1 MIHIKQGAQ
10 VKQFCTAGIIV
21 LLTLGTAL
29 AQEPAKAGSGKAT
42 GTVAQA
48 LMDMENQWAKA
59 SKAGNADALAPML
72 ADDFVTL
79 DSDGS
84 MRSKADTLARVK
96 KAKWTTNEI
105 GDLKVIV
112 HGDAA
117 VVTGSWTG
125 KGTDGAGKAIDAK
138 ERWADTWVK
147 TGNGKWQCI
156 ASASAPAK

>member
-1 MIHIKQGAQ
+1 M
-10 VKQFCTAGIIV
+10 KQFLSAGVIV
-21 LLTLGTAL
+21 LLTVGGAL
-29 AQEPAKAGSGKAT
+29 AQEPAKAGGGKPT
-42 GTVAQA
+42 GTVAQS

-72 ADDFVTL
+72 AEDFVAL

-84 MRSKADTLARVK
+84 MRTKSEALARMK
-96 KAKWTTNEI
+96 KAKWVTNEI
-105 GDLKVIV
+105 GDMKVTV

-125 KGTDGAGKAIDAK
+125 KGTDADGKAIDAK

-147 TGNGKWQCI
+147 MSNGKWQCV
-156 ASASAPAK
+156 ASASAPMK

>member
-1 MIHIKQGAQ
+1 M
-10 VKQFCTAGIIV
+10 KQFFTAGVIV
-21 LLTLGTAL
+21 LLTLGSAL
-29 AQEPAKAGSGKAT
+29 AQEPAKAGSGKAA
-42 GTVAQA
+42 GTVTQA
-48 LMDMENQWAKA
+48 LIDMENQWAKA

-112 HGDAA
+112 HGDTA

-125 KGTDGAGKAIDAK
+125 KGTDGAGKAIDTK
-138 ERWADTWVK
+138 ERWVDTWVK
-147 TGNGKWQCI
+147 TGSGKWQCI
-156 ASASAPAK
+156 ASASAPVK

>member
-1 MIHIKQGAQ
+1 MRQFVAAAAVVALSLASAPAQGA
-10 VKQFCTAGIIV
+10 
-21 LLTLGTAL
+21 
-29 AQEPAKAGSGKAT
+29 PKAGNTQAG

-48 LMDMENQWAKA
+48 LMDLENQWAKA
-59 SKAGNADALAPML
+59 SLAGNADALAPLL
-72 ADDFVTL
+72 AENFVAL
-79 DSDGS
+79 DSDGT
-84 MRSKADTLARVK
+84 MRTKAETLARTK
-96 KAKWTTNEI
+96 AAKWTTNEI

-125 KGTDGAGKAIDAK
+125 KGTDGAGKAVDAK

-147 TGNGKWQCI
+147 MSNGKWQCV

>member
-1 MIHIKQGAQ
+1 MR
-10 VKQFCTAGIIV
+10 QFVATAVVV
-21 LLTLGTAL
+21 LLSMGSAL
-29 AQEPAKAGSGKAT
+29 AQEAPKAGAAKAG

-48 LMDMENQWAKA
+48 LIDLENQWARA
-59 SKAGNADALAPML
+59 SLAGNADALAPL
-72 ADDFVTL
+72 LSEDFVAL
-79 DSDGS
+79 DSDGT
-84 MRSKADTLARVK
+84 MRTRAETLARTK
-96 KAKWTTNEI
+96 AAKWTTNEI

-125 KGTDGAGKAIDAK
+125 KGTDGAGKPVDAK

-147 TGNGKWQCI
+147 MSNGKWQCV

>member
-1 MIHIKQGAQ
+1 M
-10 VKQFCTAGIIV
+10 KQFMTAGVIV
-21 LLTLGTAL
+21 LLTLGAGL
-29 AQEPAKAGSGKAT
+29 AQEPAKAGGGKPA
-42 GTVAQA
+42 GSVAQS
-48 LMDMENQWAKA
+48 LIDMENQWAKA

-72 ADDFVTL
+72 AEDFVAL

-84 MRSKADTLARVK
+84 MRTKSEALARTK

-125 KGTDGAGKAIDAK
+125 KGTDGGGKAIDAK

-147 TGNGKWQCI
+147 TSNGKWQCVV
-156 ASASAPAK
+156 SASAPMK